1 MKTRAKGT
9 KSLRRKVLNILSFK
23 QFANFNGKNE
33 MQKKRMQNKCMQIQP
48 TLNVKKSL
56 NTNC

>member
-33 MQKKRMQNKCMQIQP
+33 KQKKRMQNK
-48 TLNVKKSL
+48 
-56 NTNC
+56 